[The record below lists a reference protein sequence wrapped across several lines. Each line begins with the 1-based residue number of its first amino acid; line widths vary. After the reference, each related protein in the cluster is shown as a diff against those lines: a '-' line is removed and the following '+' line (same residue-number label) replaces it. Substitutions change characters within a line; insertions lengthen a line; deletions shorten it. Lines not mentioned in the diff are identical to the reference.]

1 MEAGRFEIGNYEA
14 QRQPRKT
21 SKFSKRIIQHRINGR
36 AKMSFLDDV
45 EEMLDHLEFPPDEK
59 EEWMRV
65 AKEIDAEE
73 CDDGLE

>member
-1 MEAGRFEIGNYEA
+1 
-14 QRQPRKT
+14 
-21 SKFSKRIIQHRINGR
+21 
-36 AKMSFLDDV
+36 MSFLDDV

-73 CDDGLE
+73 GDDDLE